1 MARADRRRDQRAAR
15 ARPRPAT
22 DPATRHE
29 SAYIG
34 TEGLFFQRIRRQAK
48 WMFVLLA
55 LVFGVGFVAFGVG
68 SDVQGGIADA
78 LGVGG
83 AGQTGPSVGD
93 AREKVEENPRD
104 AEALRELATAL
115 QNAGKLEEAAE
126 PLERYTALRPRDAE
140 ALRELAAIY
149 LTRASKVRT
158 ELQEAQL
165 EAQELNPAADFQL
178 PQTSP
183 LGQAFATAPITQAV
197 SSSVNERLTKL
208 YGEMQA
214 AYGKAK
220 GVYQRVVR
228 VEPDDASLQLQLADA
243 ATNSGDTQ
251 TAIAAYRRF
260 LKLAPDD
267 PSAPLV
273 KLEIQRLQGASQAS
287 SPVAVGG

>member
-1 MARADRRRDQRAAR
+1 MSRADRRRDQRAAAR
-15 ARPRPAT
+15 ARPAT
-22 DPATRHE
+22 DPATRYE
-29 SAYIG
+29 SAYAG
-34 TEGLFFQRIRRQAK
+34 TDDLFFQRIRRQAK

-78 LGVGG
+78 FGVGG
-83 AGQTGPSVGD
+83 GGRTGPSEDD
-93 AREKVEENPRD
+93 ARERLEENPRD
-104 AEALRELATAL
+104 AQALRDLATAL
-115 QNAGKLEEAAE
+115 QNAGKTDEAAE
-126 PLERYTALRPRDAE
+126 PLERYTRLRPRDAE

-165 EAQELNPAADFQL
+165 EAQALNPAADFQL
-178 PQTSP
+178 PQTLP
-183 LGQAFATAPITQAV
+183 LGQALGQAPITQAV
-197 SSSVNERLTKL
+197 SSSVSERTTKL

-214 AYGKAK
+214 AYGRAK

-228 VEPDDASLQLQLADA
+228 VEPEDASLQLQLADA
-243 ATNSGDTQ
+243 ATNSGDTR
-251 TAIAAYRRF
+251 TALAAYGRF

-273 KLEIQRLQGASQAS
+273 KLEIQRLQNASQAS
-287 SPVAVGG
+287 SPVRVGG